1 VQHSEF
7 KIGTRLTIGFG
18 AMFLLLIAITVV
30 GILRLASVNDKI
42 QVLAEHRVPIL
53 EAAYAWSSAVQDS
66 GLKMRNAL
74 ILTDAAEIRKQ
85 ADAVRDNQ
93 RVVRSSIDFLR
104 KRITLP
110 AGVAKFQDALSA
122 SESYAPF
129 EQTFL
134 AQVEANDLAAARQT
148 LLDHARPTQIA
159 NIDALKALIAIE
171 ENTVQQDRQASAED
185 YRSSRMMLV
194 LLGVAAGAVALAAG
208 WFITRSILGRLG
220 GEPDYA
226 ATIASNIAEGRLN
239 IAIDTAANDRSSLL
253 YDMQTMRDRLLT
265 IVAEVRGAASQ
276 VRQGT
281 RQLSQGNDDL
291 SQRAQEQAAAL
302 EETASSMEEITATIK
317 QNADN
322 ARQTAQ
328 RVSEVRLQ
336 AEKGG
341 EVVDRAVQAMA
352 GINASSSKISDI
364 IGVIDEIA
372 FQTNLLALNAAVEAA
387 RAGEQGRG
395 FAVVASEVR
404 TLAQRSATAAKE
416 IKGLIQESVDRVRDG
431 STLVDESG
439 KTLTQIIG
447 NIRKVADIVGEIAA
461 ASEEQARSVSQ
472 VSNAIAQMDSTTQAN
487 SALVEQATATSKSID
502 QQAADLITQIAFFK
516 TEGGESR
523 AAMNTIAARSN
534 AGGYSQADAALEED
548 RFAA

>member
-1 VQHSEF
+1 MQHSEF

>member
-7 KIGTRLTIGFG
+7 KVATRLTIGFG
-18 AMFLLLIAITVV
+18 AMFILLVAITAV
-30 GILRLASVNDKI
+30 GILRLASVHDKI

-53 EAAYAWSSAVQDS
+53 EAAYAWSDALQDS

-74 ILTDAAEIRKQ
+74 ILTDAAEIRTQ
-85 ADAVRDNQ
+85 ADAVRENQ
-93 RVVRSSIDFLR
+93 RVVRESIEFLR

-110 AGVAKFQDALSA
+110 AGVAKFEDALSA
-122 SESYAPF
+122 SESYTPF
-129 EQTFL
+129 EQEFL
-134 AQVEANDLAAARQT
+134 AQVEANNLAAARQT
-148 LLDHARPTQIA
+148 LLDHARPTQVA
-159 NIDALKALIAIE
+159 NIDALKALVAIE
-171 ENTVQQDRQASAED
+171 EETIQQDRKASAAD
-185 YRSSRMMLV
+185 YLSSRMMLL

-239 IAIDTAANDRSSLL
+239 IAIDTAVNDRSSLL

-265 IVAEVRGAASQ
+265 IVADVRGAASQ

-281 RQLSQGNDDL
+281 SQLSQGNDDL

-328 RVSEVRLQ
+328 RVSDVRLQ

-352 GINASSSKISDI
+352 GINASSSKIADI

-404 TLAQRSATAAKE
+404 NLAQRSATAAKE

-439 KTLTQIIG
+439 KTLTQIIS

-472 VSNAIAQMDSTTQAN
+472 VSNAIAQMDSNTQAN

-502 QQAADLITQIAFFK
+502 QQAADLIVQIAFFK
-516 TEGGESR
+516 TESGESR
-523 AAMNTIAARSN
+523 AAMNRVAPQSSSA
-534 AGGYSQADAALEED
+534 GYSRAEVALEED